1 MGDSERMSLVDKAI
15 IALRS
20 MILSGA
26 LAPSARVPEVAL
38 SQQLGLSRTP
48 LRQAM
53 DRLTSEGLLERI
65 DTGGCR
71 VASFSIGD
79 ILDAIEIRGVMEG
92 TAARLAAER
101 GADAR
106 DLQAC
111 DATLARIDAALDSAL
126 DRPDDIDFDAYVA
139 LNAQFHGQ
147 LAALARSPI
156 VTREVERVMRL
167 PLASPSAFLQE
178 QALIRDFQ
186 TSLLRA
192 QHQHRAIVAAIRN
205 REGARAEAIAR
216 EHARLARENLEHVM
230 QSDHRLIASLPGL
243 ALVSSR

>member
-1 MGDSERMSLVDKAI
+1 MGDPERMSLVDKAI

-26 LAPSARVPEVAL
+26 LAPGARVPEVAL
-38 SQQLGLSRTP
+38 SQQLGISRTP

-71 VASFSIGD
+71 VASFGIGD
-79 ILDAIEIRGVMEG
+79 IIDAIEVRGVMEG

-101 GADAR
+101 GADPR
-106 DLQAC
+106 DLEAC
-111 DATLARIDAALDSAL
+111 DATLARIDAALGG
-126 DRPDDIDFDAYVA
+126 PDGIDFDAYVA
-139 LNAQFHGQ
+139 LNAQFHAQ
-147 LAALARSPI
+147 LATLARSPI

-230 QSDHRLIASLPGL
+230 QSDRRLLAKVPGL

>member
-1 MGDSERMSLVDKAI
+1 MGDPERMSLVDKAI

-20 MILSGA
+20 MIMSGA
-26 LAPSARVPEVAL
+26 LAPAARVPEVAL
-38 SQQLGLSRTP
+38 SQQLGISRTP

-79 ILDAIEIRGVMEG
+79 IMDAIEIRGVMEG

-101 GADAR
+101 CADAR

-111 DATLARIDAALDSAL
+111 DALLARIDAALD
-126 DRPDDIDFDAYVA
+126 RPDGIDFDAYVS

-230 QSDHRLIASLPGL
+230 QSDRRLLAKLPGL

>member
-1 MGDSERMSLVDKAI
+1 MGESERMSLVDKAI

-26 LAPSARVPEVAL
+26 LAPAARVPEVAL
-38 SQQLGLSRTP
+38 SQQLGISRTP

-79 ILDAIEIRGVMEG
+79 IMDAIEIRGVMEG

-111 DATLARIDAALDSAL
+111 DATLARIDAALD
-126 DRPDDIDFDAYVA
+126 RPDGIDFDAYVA

-230 QSDHRLIASLPGL
+230 QSDRRLIAKLPGL